1 MAVLPLVLAATA
13 LFEPLGAAAPLTQP
27 VRPPL
32 SPAAEAAAAARA
44 EDDECLGPLPGAS
57 DDVVALQLVTA
68 AAKARDEQ
76 CQEGSFQMTF
86 GEDAGTFAVPGNTDA
101 GTLVHFPCKFGD
113 TMFPHGQLTFEC
125 RADGW
130 HYKSLN
136 CSMCPAT
143 SLPVATGSLTGS
155 FDLPSSLKVGE
166 KAELTCKGMRAGQD
180 VYRYG
185 VISFTCQRDGGWAF
199 EEETCAVCW
208 HGDMNVTYGGDWG
221 VFPLPLATGD
231 GEEVLHPCEFKREK
245 FPYGSIKFV
254 CQAGAWKYAGDTC
267 AVCTATNLTVE
278 HGGHRGTYELPRAS
292 GTGTKMQKPCA
303 FGGTTYQ
310 WGAVDF
316 ECREGG
322 WVVFNDTC
330 AACAMTKFRVTHGE
344 DEGMFELP
352 RAATDGEVHD
362 EACVFGEK
370 SYASGVVRFACEA
383 GKWNLKTVT
392 CAA

>member
-1 MAVLPLVLAATA
+1 
-13 LFEPLGAAAPLTQP
+13 
-27 VRPPL
+27 
-32 SPAAEAAAAARA
+32 
-44 EDDECLGPLPGAS
+44 
-57 DDVVALQLVTA
+57 
-68 AAKARDEQ
+68 
-76 CQEGSFQMTF
+76 
-86 GEDAGTFAVPGNTDA
+86 
-101 GTLVHFPCKFGD
+101 
-113 TMFPHGQLTFEC
+113 MFPHGQLTFEC

-278 HGGHRGTYELPRAS
+278 HTGQQTAECFQDGHAGVEAL
-292 GTGTKMQKPCA
+292 A
-303 FGGTTYQ
+303 FGGTKY
-310 WGAVDF
+310 GEVDF

-370 SYASGVVRFACEA
+370 SYASGVV
-383 GKWNLKTVT
+383 
-392 CAA
+392 